1 MYQIAIC
8 DDEQAVCEMVSG
20 VIGEWNKDIQ
30 ISCFGSGE
38 ELLAA
43 YDSFDV
49 IFLDIDMKGM
59 DGIETGRRP
68 GSSISHHIVIMWR
81 ELLRFMHSS
90 IC

>member
-59 DGIETGRRP
+59 DGIETGRQIR
-68 GSSISHHIVIMWR
+68 GRDRETRIV
-81 ELLRFMHSS
+81 
-90 IC
+90 